1 VLPQL
6 IQEWS
11 VQKFNLVRLNGD
23 HEKADAIYEGM
34 QPLTAEDVADCV
46 LFAATRP
53 SYVNIDAMIIK
64 PLDQVTAYQVHR
76 RNKNK

>member
-1 VLPQL
+1 
-6 IQEWS
+6 
-11 VQKFNLVRLNGD
+11 
-23 HEKADAIYEGM
+23 M